1 MGWYQK
7 FYEREGP
14 GIAKDA
20 PKPRGLRA
28 LFRILA
34 DNWKALVQLNLIFLL
49 YCLPVFTIGAALGAL
64 HSVTL
69 MMARDEPGSAVSDF
83 RAAFREQFKRYS
95 CFGWIGVIGFVLSS
109 AALCVYFTFSLQSRI
124 YLPCFLFAIVVT
136 LLFGLAWIFV
146 LPLAELTDLRCAA
159 LLRNALLLGAGYV
172 KYTFPTLLCEAVL
185 VFGTLL
191 FLPIL
196 WIPLLTFTCSLLSLL
211 NSFTAWAGIQKYICL
226 KPETKMTE
234 RTGV

>member
-14 GIAKDA
+14 GVAKDA
-20 PKPRGLRA
+20 PRPKGLRA
-28 LFRILA
+28 FFRILA
-34 DNWKALVQLNLIFLL
+34 ENWKALVQLNLIFLL

-95 CFGWIGVIGFVLSS
+95 CFGWIGVAGFVFSC
-109 AALCVYFTFSLQSRI
+109 AALCVYFAFSLQNRI

-136 LLFGLAWIFV
+136 LLFGLTWIFI
-146 LPLAELTDLRCAA
+146 LPLAELTDLHCAA
-159 LLRNALLLGAGYV
+159 LLRNAFLLGAGYV
-172 KYTFPTLLCEAVL
+172 KYTFPALLFEAAL
-185 VFGTLL
+185 VFCTLL

-196 WIPLLTFTCSLLSLL
+196 WIPLLVFTCSFLSLIS
-211 NSFTAWAGIQKYICL
+211 SFTAWAGIQKYICL
-226 KPETKMTE
+226 KPEHGPIGH
-234 RTGV
+234 TGI